1 MLLMRRFLTNGPTG
15 FTGATVVTPGWP
27 PATGADRTDKEVDMG
42 DSRPITP
49 SEQHCIS
56 DCIRRFWG
64 DRDEPSDPDARD
76 RAYEQCLTD
85 CQICG

>member
-1 MLLMRRFLTNGPTG
+1 
-15 FTGATVVTPGWP
+15 
-27 PATGADRTDKEVDMG
+27 MG
-42 DSRPITP
+42 ESRAIQPR
-49 SEQHCIS
+49 EQQCIS